1 MSASKKSNIWRYFAI
16 DEENDIKAKCLLCN
30 AKISR
35 GGTGKSA
42 TVTAMVNH
50 IKFKH
55 FNEHIEFL
63 KLQKQDQEVKLLK
76 EKGEKP
82 KEAVKQKQLSIQ
94 ESFETAKKFDINHP
108 KAQAIHKV
116 IAEMI
121 AIDNE
126 PLSVVQKAGFRRVVG
141 TLQPKY
147 TMPSRTYFT
156 ETIIPDIFRRCKEA
170 ISSKLSNNYKKVS
183 FTTDIWSCQYT
194 KESYIS
200 FTAHFISNDFFLIH
214 HALNV
219 KYFPG
224 SHSASTIGN
233 MLESLLCEWNL
244 DKNDVHLFVSDNAFN
259 MIKALRDS
267 EFQNAACFNHSLQ
280 LTINDAITAQ
290 RALNDAITIA
300 KKIVGHFNHSSLAY
314 YNLKK
319 IQEELQL
326 PIKRLKQDIPTRW
339 NSTFYLLER
348 LSEQK
353 RAISLYCVDVESK
366 LVNLNQNQWNLI
378 ENCVSVLKPF
388 EEVTQKMSYADSII
402 SEVIPTVNMLLHY
415 LKKKSESP
423 GGLGTMIESLKKNL
437 EERFKDLEN
446 DINYKLATILDPRF
460 KCAFFSET
468 VDGEKVILDQLT
480 HKSGAVGNEEAE
492 VAEKQSETEDVPP
505 AKKIRKEESHS
516 SLWESYHEIVNK
528 VSAESAPEVIDDEV
542 IIKNE
547 IKLYLGSRLVDKDKD
562 PIEWW
567 RLNRKVY
574 PRLCDLAAV
583 FLSAPAT
590 STYSERVFSE
600 AGNVYTDKRASLKP
614 DTAECLVFL
623 HHNLLKLNF
632 QY

>member
-1 MSASKKSNIWRYFAI
+1 MTTLKKTHIWDFFTI
-16 DEENDIKAKCLLCN
+16 DEENDTKAKCLVCDV
-30 AKISR
+30 KISR
-35 GGTGKSA
+35 GGRGKSA
-42 TVTAMVNH
+42 TATSMVNH
-50 IKFKH
+50 LKFKH
-55 FNEHIEFL
+55 VVEHAEYL
-63 KLQKQDQEVKLLK
+63 RRQREDK
-76 EKGEKP
+76 EIKGKGEKS
-82 KEAVKQKQLSIQ
+82 EQAVKQKQLLIE
-94 ESFETAKKFDINHP
+94 ESFETNKKFDINHP

-121 AIDNE
+121 AVDNE
-126 PLSVVQKAGFRRVVG
+126 PLSVVQKPGFRRVVE

-147 TMPSRTYFT
+147 SMPSRTYIT
-156 ETIIPDIFRRCKEA
+156 ETIIPQIFRRCAEA
-170 ISSKLSNNYKKVS
+170 ISNKLSNNYKKVS

-219 KYFPG
+219 RHFAG
-224 SHSASTIGN
+224 SHSALTIGS
-233 MLESLLCEWNL
+233 MLESLLCEWNV
-244 DKNDVHLFVSDNAFN
+244 DKNNVHLVVTDNAFN
-259 MIKALRDS
+259 MIKALKDS

-280 LTINDAITAQ
+280 LAINDAVTAQ

-348 LSEQK
+348 LLEQK

-378 ENCVSVLKPF
+378 ENCVSILKPF
-388 EEVTQKMSYADSII
+388 EEVTKKMSYADSII
-402 SEVIPTVNMLLHY
+402 SEVIPTTTMLLHF
-415 LKKKSESP
+415 LKKKSQSP
-423 GGLGTMIESLKKNL
+423 EGLGTMIDSLKKNL
-437 EERFKDLEN
+437 EERFHKLE
-446 DINYKLATILDPRF
+446 DDVNYKLATILDPRF
-460 KCAFFSET
+460 KCAFFSKT
-468 VDGEKVILDQLT
+468 VDGENVILDQLT
-480 HKSGAVGNEEAE
+480 NKNITVINEEANEAEMLNE
-492 VAEKQSETEDVPP
+492 VDVPP
-505 AKKIRKEESHS
+505 AKKICTEESHS

-528 VSAESAPEVIDDEV
+528 ASADSAPELIDDEV

-547 IKLYLGSRLVDKDKD
+547 IKLYLGSKLVEKDKD

-567 RLNRKVY
+567 RLNKHVY

-600 AGNVYTDKRASLKP
+600 AGNVYAEKRSSLKP
-614 DTAECLVFL
+614 ETAEYLVFL
-623 HHNLLKLNF
+623 HHNLPKLNY